1 MKVKQRKA
9 QYNNIPYNFFDNTSN
24 KVCFMFSGTGYTYD
38 RPLLYYSTQL
48 MLELG
53 YDVVQVCYAF
63 EQQQFEQDP
72 KAISDMVYQKAN
84 TIVEYIL
91 RTKPYQ
97 EAVYIGKSL
106 GTLPIIDFYM
116 QQCPAIF
123 SRYVILTPLLSF
135 EHIEQNL
142 VEKNALL
149 AIGTAD
155 PHYSKERVEPLS
167 SHHLSIIENAN
178 HSLEITNNTVESI
191 IICQT
196 LLTELKKY
204 LQKTR
209 TLPKL

>member
-38 RPLLYYSTQL
+38 RPLLYYSTKL

-53 YDVVQVCYAF
+53 YDVVQVCYTF

-72 KAISDMVYQKAN
+72 KAISDMIYQKAN

-91 RTKPYQ
+91 RTKPYE

-135 EHIEQNL
+135 EHIGQSL
-142 VEKNALL
+142 IDKNTFL

-155 PHYSKERVEPLS
+155 PHYSKEIVEQLS
-167 SHHLSIIENAN
+167 SHHLSIIESAD

-196 LLTELKKY
+196 LLAELKKY
-204 LQKTR
+204 LKKTSA
-209 TLPKL
+209 LPKL

>member
-1 MKVKQRKA
+1 
-9 QYNNIPYNFFDNTSN
+9 
-24 KVCFMFSGTGYTYD
+24 MFSGTGYTYD

-123 SRYVILTPLLSF
+123 SRYIILTPLLSF
-135 EHIEQNL
+135 EHIGQNL
-142 VEKNALL
+142 IDKNTFL

-155 PHYSKERVEPLS
+155 PHYSKEIVEQLS
-167 SHHLSIIENAN
+167 SHHLSIIESAD
-178 HSLEITNNTVESI
+178 HSLEITNHTVESI

-196 LLTELKKY
+196 LLAELKKY
-204 LQKTR
+204 LKKTSA
-209 TLPKL
+209 LPKL

>member
-9 QYNNIPYNFFDNTSN
+9 QYNNIPYNFFNNTSN

-48 MLELG
+48 MLE
-53 YDVVQVCYAF
+53 VCYAF
-63 EQQQFEQDP
+63 EQQQFEENP

-123 SRYVILTPLLSF
+123 SCYVILTPLLSF

-142 VEKNALL
+142 IDKNAFL

-155 PHYSKERVEPLS
+155 PHYSKERVEQLS
-167 SHHLSIIENAN
+167 SYHLSIMESAD

-196 LLTELKKY
+196 LLEELKNY
-204 LQKTR
+204 LKKTSA
-209 TLPKL
+209 LPKL